1 MENLGKYIGCIFGHT
16 ENIENLNDRCIE
28 IYIGRTK
35 IKFVLYKSNTI
46 GWGEDCNIIET
57 LEIKNEDDNLLN
69 NITIGLDKLA
79 EKHKI
84 ILNGSCT
91 YMNNL
96 ICYENGVN
104 CSRVLCATK
113 ESVRQKTIECL
124 ENVYPTLIEKLDF
137 LLDSGAIN
145 FSEHPNNYNLPKII
159 VQALGETMARLYSNP
174 YASKADKKELKNIKC
189 YI

>member
-1 MENLGKYIGCIFGHT
+1 MKTLGTYIGCIFGHT

-28 IYIGRTK
+28 MYVGRTK
-35 IKFVLYKSNTI
+35 VKFVLYKSSTI

-57 LEIKNEDDNLLN
+57 LEIKKEDNNLLN
-69 NITIGLDKLA
+69 NITSGLDELA
-79 EKHKI
+79 KKHKI
-84 ILNGSCT
+84 TLSGSRT

-104 CSRVLCATK
+104 KSRVLCATK

-124 ENVYPTLIEKLDF
+124 ENVYPTLIEKLDY

-145 FSEHPNNYNLPKII
+145 FEEHDDNYNLPKII
-159 VQALGETMARLYSNP
+159 VQALGGTMTRLYYNHN
-174 YASKADKKELKNIKC
+174 ASKADKRELKNIKA

>member
-1 MENLGKYIGCIFGHT
+1 MKILGTYIGSIFGHT
-16 ENIENLNDRCIE
+16 ENIETLNDRCIE
-28 IYIGRTK
+28 IYIGKTK
-35 IKFVLYKSNTI
+35 IKFVLYKSNVI

-57 LEIKNEDDNLLN
+57 LEIKKEDNNLLN
-69 NITIGLDKLA
+69 NITNGLDKLA
-79 EKHKI
+79 EKYKI
-84 ILNGSCT
+84 TLSGSRT

-104 CSRVLCATK
+104 KSRVLCATK

-124 ENVYPTLIEKLDF
+124 ENVYPTLIEKLDY

-145 FSEHPNNYNLPKII
+145 FNEHDDNYNLPKII
-159 VQALGETMARLYSNP
+159 VQALGETMSRLYTNSH
-174 YASKADKKELKNIKC
+174 ATKADKRELKNIKC

>member
-1 MENLGKYIGCIFGHT
+1 MKVLGKYIGRIFGHT

-28 IYIGRTK
+28 IYIGKTK
-35 IKFVLYKSNTI
+35 IKFVLYKSSTI

-57 LEIKNEDDNLLN
+57 LEIKNEDNNLLN
-69 NITIGLDKLA
+69 NITIGLDKLT

-124 ENVYPTLIEKLDF
+124 ENVYPTLIEKLDY

-145 FSEHPNNYNLPKII
+145 FNEHDDNYNLPKII
-159 VQALGETMARLYSNP
+159 VQALGETMSRLYSNP
-174 YASKADKKELKNIKC
+174 YASKADKRELKNIKS